1 MSTQRSDAQIEASR
15 INGALSRGPVTEEGK
30 ASSSR
35 NATRH
40 GLLSNTI
47 LIAGESR
54 ADFDRLLA
62 SLTLEFEPQSESEL
76 LMIEEMAVTKWRQI
90 RTWNMV
96 AGAHNHEMECQPE
109 KSPEVAARALPARAF
124 NAVAELNKSGSSM
137 DSLHRYDSRFSR
149 QYDRL
154 YTRLS
159 RLKDLRR
166 KQRERELQE

>member
-54 ADFDRLLA
+54 TDFDR
-62 SLTLEFEPQSESEL
+62 
-76 LMIEEMAVTKWRQI
+76 KRQRNRI
-90 RTWNMV
+90 W
-96 AGAHNHEMECQPE
+96 C
-109 KSPEVAARALPARAF
+109 S
-124 NAVAELNKSGSSM
+124 
-137 DSLHRYDSRFSR
+137 
-149 QYDRL
+149 DRL
-154 YTRLS
+154 GW
-159 RLKDLRR
+159 
-166 KQRERELQE
+166 